1 MVTIKQIAEKAG
13 VSIGTVD
20 RVLHDRGNVSADA
33 KARVLDAVGALNYTP
48 NLYARQLK
56 LSRTHTF
63 GVIMPELDQDSGYWE
78 MPGRGIE
85 QARRELEAHRV
96 AVRYFHYDRYS
107 HMSFSKCCEAA
118 LQADLDGFLMA
129 PALSTIAKEFV
140 ERLPQGVPCVF
151 FDSPVP
157 EGNGL
162 CSIVQDSYAS
172 GFLAGR
178 LMTLLTGD
186 ASTVAAIRG
195 LSGDYHIQQR
205 ITGFSDY
212 FQQNCLPS
220 PQIVDSTRHDDKEG
234 LRHLIADLLQAH
246 PRLKGLFVSDAVTFC
261 AAQVLDEQGM
271 ADKVFLIGY
280 DLLPQNVHYL
290 KQGQIDFLISQQSKQ
305 QGYHGI
311 YALFRNVVLKER
323 VAATVMMPI
332 DIITRENVD
341 FYPID

>member
-33 KARVLDAVGALNYTP
+33 KARVIDAIEALNYTP

-56 LSRTHTF
+56 LSRNHTF

-96 AVRYFHYDRYS
+96 AVHYFHYDRYS
-107 HMSFSKCCEAA
+107 PMSFSKGCEEA
-118 LQADLDGFLMA
+118 LQAGLDGYLMA
-129 PALSTIAKEFV
+129 PALPAIAKEFV
-140 ERLPQGVPCVF
+140 DRLPEGVPCVF

-157 EGNGL
+157 EGHGL

-178 LMTLLTGD
+178 LMSLLTG
-186 ASTVAAIRG
+186 STVSVAAVRG

-205 ITGFSDY
+205 IAGFADY
-212 FQQNCLPS
+212 FSQNHLS
-220 PQIVDSTRHDDKEG
+220 APQIVDSTRHDDKACLEQLIVTL
-234 LRHLIADLLQAH
+234 LRSQPEI
-246 PRLKGLFVSDAVTFC
+246 RGLFISDAMTYC
-261 AAQVLDEQGM
+261 AAQALETLG
-271 ADKVFLIGY
+271 ASDKIFLIGY
-280 DLLPQNVHYL
+280 DLLPQNIRHL